1 MNTLVDNT
9 TMWHILFGLTG
20 LSALHFLVKNRK
32 RFFNIIT
39 TSTNTSNN
47 TANYTSNY
55 TSSSSM
61 NCINSGGEK
70 KGSILFERHTD
81 KTNDVVII
89 AFTQYM
95 SLLSSSKELVYD
107 MEYFVTNEDE
117 FCVGDDLYCKVKN
130 FKKNNKGE
138 LERYTFEIYSY
149 SKDIEYIRAFIDK
162 IKNDYMI
169 EQTNKLGKQQ
179 YYFDEKPVALM
190 KELGGG
196 YRWEQAPK
204 HLQFDKVA
212 FNTNKSLNNVFGKH
226 LDVVKR
232 RFDMF
237 CNRPD
242 WYQERGIPYTL
253 GIMLHGPPGTG
264 KTSLIKALA
273 NDSNRHIINIS
284 LRETTTQTQLKS
296 LFFDTNIN
304 ILKDNKTEVLNIPLD
319 KRIYVI
325 EDIDCL
331 TDIVY
336 ERKSKYEARRKKVIK
351 ELRERKWKDIY
362 QSQYN
367 MTSMMASGPV
377 GMMGDMVGTSLD
389 ELYNNNDNRQPT
401 KTELDNIEISEEE
414 IAEAMNEMEDIE
426 GINNMDMGI
435 IMPVVNNKK
444 EENDNKME
452 SGEKLSLSFLL
463 NLLDGVLETPGRILI
478 ITTNRPEKLDKALIR
493 PGRIDI
499 NIKVGYCDL
508 SMIVDMIRFFYE
520 KPDFKLGRFSYN
532 RKLTPAE
539 LQKILLDNY
548 DNIENAVSKLV
559 DASN

>member
-1 MNTLVDNT
+1 MNTLNPET
-9 TMWHILFGLTG
+9 IHILVGLTG
-20 LSALHFLVKNRK
+20 LAVLHVLVKNGLSY
-32 RFFNIIT
+32 FNIT
-39 TSTNTSNN
+39 TRLNRLNNMTNN
-47 TANYTSNY
+47 TLNFSRKDG
-55 TSSSSM
+55 M
-61 NCINSGGEK
+61 DK
-70 KGSILFERHTD
+70 KGSILFERHSN
-81 KTNDVVII
+81 KTNDIVII

-107 MEYFVTNEDE
+107 MEYFVTNQEE
-117 FCVGDDLYCKVKN
+117 FCVGNDLYCKVIN
-130 FKKNNKGE
+130 YKKNNKGE

-149 SKDIEYIRAFIDK
+149 TKDIEYIREFIDK

-179 YYFDEKPVALM
+179 YYFDEKPITLM
-190 KELGGG
+190 KEMGGG
-196 YRWEQAPK
+196 YRWDQAPK
-204 HLQFDKVA
+204 NLQFDKVA
-212 FNTNKSLNNVFGKH
+212 FNTNKSMSNVFGKH

-237 CNRPD
+237 CNKPE

-284 LRETTTQTQLKS
+284 LRETTTQSQMKS

-304 ILKDNKTEVLNIPLD
+304 ILTDNKTEVLNIPLN

-336 ERKSKYEARRKKVIK
+336 ERKSKYEARKKKVIR
-351 ELRERKWKDIY
+351 ELKERKWREMH
-362 QSQYN
+362 QSQN
-367 MTSMMASGPV
+367 NTTSMMASGPV
-377 GMMGDMVGTSLD
+377 GMMNDMVGTPLD
-389 ELYNNNDNRQPT
+389 MLYNDNNWREPT
-401 KTELDNIEISEEE
+401 NDEIDSIEITEEE
-414 IAEAMNEMEDIE
+414 VCDILDDMEEIE
-426 GINNMDMGI
+426 NNSVDMDMGG
-435 IMPVVNNKK
+435 MPILNNKK
-444 EENDNKME
+444 PENKKENKVE
-452 SGEKLSLSFLL
+452 SSEKLSLSFLL

-508 SMIVDMIRFFYE
+508 VMIEDMMKFFYE
-520 KPDFKLGRFSYN
+520 MPDFKLKNFIYN
-532 RKLTPAE
+532 KKLTPAE
-539 LQKILLDNY
+539 VQKILLDNY
-548 DNIENAVSKLV
+548 NNIEMAYDKLV
-559 DASN
+559 DTCS

>member
-1 MNTLVDNT
+1 MNTLNPET
-9 TMWHILFGLTG
+9 IHILVGLTG
-20 LSALHFLVKNRK
+20 LAVLHALVKNGLSY
-32 RFFNIIT
+32 FNIT
-39 TSTNTSNN
+39 TRLNRLTNMTNNMTNN
-47 TANYTSNY
+47 TLNFSRNDGIG
-55 TSSSSM
+55 M
-61 NCINSGGEK
+61 DK
-70 KGSILFERHTD
+70 KGSILFERHSD
-81 KTNDVVII
+81 KTNDIVII

-107 MEYFVTNEDE
+107 MEYFVTNQEE
-117 FCVGDDLYCKVKN
+117 FCVGNDLYCKVIN
-130 FKKNNKGE
+130 YKKNNKGE

-149 SKDIEYIRAFIDK
+149 TKDIEYIREFIDK

-179 YYFDEKPVALM
+179 YYFDEKAITLM
-190 KELGGG
+190 KEMGGG
-196 YRWEQAPK
+196 YRWDQAPK
-204 HLQFDKVA
+204 NLQFDKVA
-212 FNTNKSLNNVFGKH
+212 FNTNKSMSNVFGKH

-237 CNRPD
+237 CNKPE

-284 LRETTTQTQLKS
+284 LRETTTQSQLKS

-304 ILKDNKTEVLNIPLD
+304 ILTDNKTEVLNIPLN

-336 ERKSKYEARRKKVIK
+336 ERKSKYEARKKKVIR
-351 ELRERKWKDIY
+351 ELKERKWREMH
-362 QSQYN
+362 QSQN
-367 MTSMMASGPV
+367 NTTSMMASGPV
-377 GMMGDMVGTSLD
+377 GMMNDMVGTPLD
-389 ELYNNNDNRQPT
+389 MLYNDNSRREPT
-401 KTELDNIEISEEE
+401 NAEIDSVEITEEE
-414 IAEAMNEMEDIE
+414 VCEILDDMEEIE
-426 GINNMDMGI
+426 NNNMDMDMGG
-435 IMPVVNNKK
+435 MPILNNKK
-444 EENDNKME
+444 PANKKETKVE
-452 SGEKLSLSFLL
+452 SSEKLSLSFLL

-508 SMIVDMIRFFYE
+508 VMIEDMMKFFYE
-520 KPDFKLGRFSYN
+520 MPDFKLKNFIYN
-532 RKLTPAE
+532 KKLTPAE
-539 LQKILLDNY
+539 VQKILLDNY
-548 DNIENAVSKLV
+548 DNIEMAYDKLV
-559 DASN
+559 DTCS